1 MTIAGSFLNGF
12 ERNSQCSCNAGKTR
26 SSPNFIHIGSKLRV
40 WQRFKE
46 SSRRELRNKPPCGM
60 CGTTTPKY
68 LSGQPLD
75 RVWIKLARKGFC
87 GTHTARSC
95 GGLFGSSWLEWSPSA
110 LSFVRHF
117 FTILTFLSEQCAL
130 TSWKL
135 WQYSML
141 TPKSEIS
148 DYPLLQVNE

>member
-1 MTIAGSFLNGF
+1 MVKF
-12 ERNSQCSCNAGKTR
+12 EFGAIRTFGHCSKGQSRDVKNMPMKSEGAMKISASR
-26 SSPNFIHIGSKLRV
+26 ASKQAPTLH
-40 WQRFKE
+40 
-46 SSRRELRNKPPCGM
+46 SRM
-60 CGTTTPKY
+60 TTPKY